1 MHSTHK
7 PCATGRMIK
16 TPQPTHSSKGFSPE
30 SSHALLQ
37 PARSHQCM
45 SYGQTSIVS
54 PCFEPTHSGYE
65 GKRLAIGGRLV
76 LASADRR
83 AAVGEPPTRVARSA
97 MPVAHARDVSSDL
110 CHRASRPA
118 VFRPARTV
126 PLLQQSRTPAYI
138 HRRRLTLPLGTH
150 RL

>member
-1 MHSTHK
+1 MQSTHK

-83 AAVGEPPTRVARSA
+83 AAVGEHPTRVVRRGYAS
-97 MPVAHARDVSSDL
+97 AHARDVSPDL
-110 CHRASRPA
+110 ADRASSPA
-118 VFRPARTV
+118 VFPGADRAPPTANQDSG
-126 PLLQQSRTPAYI
+126 LHS
-138 HRRRLTLPLGTH
+138 
-150 RL
+150 

>member
-1 MHSTHK
+1 MQSTHK

-45 SYGQTSIVS
+45 SYGQMSIVS

-83 AAVGEPPTRVARSA
+83 AAVGEHPTKVVHSA
-97 MPVAHARDVSSDL
+97 MPVPDARDVSRSMPIE
-110 CHRASRPA
+110 RRSRPCP
-118 VFRPARTV
+118 RPGADRAPPTAN
-126 PLLQQSRTPAYI
+126 QDS
-138 HRRRLTLPLGTH
+138 
-150 RL
+150 